1 MRLSTTA
8 VVVTAS
14 ITAAATA
21 RSQPPDSVARE
32 LGRVAATVTSLGAK
46 YGEQIWPGFRPDT
59 IPVAFVL
66 PDRGT
71 LLVGWRGA
79 LPSGFVPL
87 AGHATSGWREE
98 RALSAASTGTEISGR
113 RVAQVVVSTLD
124 AVALVPLVFHEAFH
138 VFETA
143 SRRSGRKFGAGE
155 NAMLVSSYPVFDA
168 DNETLFAL
176 EGRILAAAMNA
187 TSISRK
193 RELARQFV
201 GVRRSRHRALPSEMA
216 AFDAASE
223 MNEGLAEYALVRALM
238 LLRASGDPVGR
249 EANRRLQERLAALEN
264 LTGATNL
271 SLRLRFYQ
279 TGPAI
284 ALLLDELAGPR
295 WKLRLIAEN
304 MTLHDMLASVTG
316 VDAIAD
322 SARVRAERTFDLGR
336 ARSEAQQGIARLQA
350 QRRAQVDSILGM
362 PGIRLVVLS
371 DSLPTRNFNF
381 CGFDPQNTLQVT
393 PTVQLQTR
401 WWRPCSGGPTYAEFN
416 VPSVY
421 DSDAGTLSAVIGAE
435 SDVALTSDGQVVTL
449 RDGGRL
455 VNLTKF
461 KLSAPK
467 ASVDAVRADVWRE
480 GKTIFVRAKTAG

>member
-1 MRLSTTA
+1 M
-8 VVVTAS
+8 VV
-14 ITAAATA
+14 AAAA
-21 RSQPPDSVARE
+21 ESQPPDIVARE
-32 LGRVAATVTSLGAK
+32 LSRVTATVTSLGVK

-66 PDRGT
+66 PERGT

-79 LPSGFVPL
+79 LPSGFVPV
-87 AGHATSGWREE
+87 AGHAGSGWREE
-98 RALSAASTGTEISGR
+98 RALGAASTGTEISGR
-113 RVAQVVVSTLD
+113 RVAQVVVSALD
-124 AVALVPLVFHEAFH
+124 PVALVPLVFHEAFH
-138 VFETA
+138 AFEAA
-143 SRRSGRKFGAGE
+143 SRRPGGKFGAGE
-155 NAMLVSSYPVFDA
+155 NSALVSSYPVFDA

-187 TSISRK
+187 TSTTRR
-193 RELARQFV
+193 RELAQQFV
-201 GVRRSRHRALPSEMA
+201 GVRRARHRALPAEMA
-216 AFDAASE
+216 SFDAASE
-223 MNEGLAEYALVRALM
+223 LNEGLAEYALVRALM
-238 LLRASGDPVGR
+238 LMGAAGEAVNR
-249 EANRRLQERLAALEN
+249 EANRRLQERKGALEN
-264 LTGATNL
+264 LTGNTNL

-295 WKLRLIAEN
+295 WKARLVAEN
-304 MTLHDMLASVTG
+304 MTLQDMLASVTG
-316 VDAIAD
+316 VDAVAE
-322 SARVRAERTFDLGR
+322 SARARAGRTFDLAR
-336 ARSEAQQGIARLQA
+336 ARSEAKQGIARLQA
-350 QRRAQVDSILGM
+350 QRRAEVDSILAM

-421 DSDAGTLSAVIGAE
+421 DSVAGTLSAVIGEE
-435 SDVALTSDGQVVTL
+435 SEVVLTSDGQAVTL

-461 KLSAPK
+461 KLAAPR

>member
-1 MRLSTTA
+1 MRLSTTG
-8 VVVTAS
+8 VVFTAS
-14 ITAAATA
+14 LVAAAA
-21 RSQPPDSVARE
+21 AESQPPDSLARE
-32 LGRVAATVTSLGAK
+32 LGRVAATVTSLGAR

-201 GVRRSRHRALPSEMA
+201 GVRRSRHRALPSDMA
-216 AFDAASE
+216 SFDAASE

-336 ARSEAQQGIARLQA
+336 ARSEAKQGIARLQA